1 MKNVDAK
8 GAKKSKKG
16 RKGKRISV
24 FALRFGGLRVSNRA
38 WIAWI
43 SAMNFFIGQ
52 ALRAQSNPFLSSAG
66 QSRTPT

>member
-1 MKNVDAK
+1 
-8 GAKKSKKG
+8 
-16 RKGKRISV
+16 
-24 FALRFGGLRVSNRA
+24 LRFGGLRVSNRA